1 MKCLQKVFIYD
12 ALHTGHETEELGK
25 RGYLYTRQIR
35 ESFHSDEQAGKD
47 ISAAKKRAPLPS
59 STSTCPCTCACT
71 CTCTCAYVHVH
82 MYMCMCTMEKV
93 AGWTRLGL
101 AKSALFSRCSP
112 GASLQL
118 NQRLFTYS
126 CCQFRCFSVTALP
139 GTSVTKVTI
148 PP

>member
-47 ISAAKKRAPLPS
+47 ISAAEKRAPLPS

-82 MYMCMCTMEKV
+82 VHNGESGWMDAPGPGKERSVFQVLARCVPPVESKV
-93 AGWTRLGL
+93 V
-101 AKSALFSRCSP
+101 
-112 GASLQL
+112 
-118 NQRLFTYS
+118 Y
-126 CCQFRCFSVTALP
+126 
-139 GTSVTKVTI
+139 I
-148 PP
+148 